1 MIELTLSDLELLLRK
16 YVGEKTPIVAFL
28 VDGRTRV
35 KFSGFI
41 DSVSEVGLVVK
52 DEYGDFAIFDVS
64 GMRRSLLADKRDIPP
79 DLGEMSTQYTSALSL
94 ERDNGVIV
102 TVFEK

>member
-28 VDGRTRV
+28 VDGKTRV
-35 KFSGFI
+35 KISGFI

-52 DEYGDFAIFDVS
+52 DEEGDFAIFDVS
-64 GMRRSLLADKRDIPP
+64 GMQRSLLGDKRDIPA
-79 DLGEMSTQYTSALSL
+79 DLGEMNTQYTSALSL
-94 ERDNGVIV
+94 ERDNGAIL
-102 TVFEK
+102 TIFEK

>member
-28 VDGRTRV
+28 VDGKTRV
-35 KFSGFI
+35 KISGFI

-52 DEYGDFAIFDVS
+52 DEDGDFAIFDVS
-64 GMRRSLLADKRDIPP
+64 GKQRSLLGDIRDIPA
-79 DLGEMSTQYTSALSL
+79 DLGEMNTQYTSALSL
-94 ERDNGVIV
+94 ERENGAIL
-102 TVFEK
+102 TIFEK

>member
-28 VDGRTRV
+28 VDGKTRV
-35 KFSGFI
+35 KFSGHI

-52 DEYGDFAIFDVS
+52 DDEGDFAIFDVS
-64 GMRRSLLADKRDIPP
+64 GMQRSLLGDKRDIPD
-79 DLGEMSTQYTSALSL
+79 DLGELNTQYTSALSL
-94 ERDNGVIV
+94 ERETGAIL
-102 TVFEK
+102 TIFEK

>member
-28 VDGRTRV
+28 VDGKTRV
-35 KFSGFI
+35 KISGFI

-52 DEYGDFAIFDVS
+52 DEDGDFAIFDVS
-64 GMRRSLLADKRDIPP
+64 GMQRSLLGDTRDIPV
-79 DLGEMSTQYTSALSL
+79 DLGEMNTQYTSALSL
-94 ERDNGVIV
+94 ERDNGAIL
-102 TVFEK
+102 TIFEK